1 MQILDFGISSDA
13 IPSDRLG
20 RRVLVDE
27 LGDEIEGPK
36 GDVDLSD

>member
-1 MQILDFGISSDA
+1 MQILDFDTSPDA

-27 LGDEIEGPK
+27 LGDEIE
-36 GDVDLSD
+36 DVDLSDSSY